1 MGGDVQFGSF
11 NVFNYFTTLSSVNP
25 DARGA
30 ATAAQFAIQKSK
42 IVAAINGLGADVVAL
57 EEMQN
62 NVEFG
67 ETVDTALADLV
78 AGLNDAAGAGTWAY
92 VPTPDALATP
102 GATDV
107 ITTAIIYK
115 PALADPVGDSFADT
129 DDVWDIA
136 RKPVAQTFDIGGR
149 TVTVI
154 ANHLKSKS
162 PPDGGG
168 AEPADGQGFF
178 NAERVAEANRLVQW
192 IGDISA
198 DEDKGDDVILLGDFN
213 SYGQEDPIAGAHR
226 GRPDR
231 PRAGDDRRPVH
242 LLVQRRA
249 RLARPRVRDA
259 VARGRRHRRRRLG
272 HQLGRV
278 GRPRLHVRRDRRRA
292 RRTGRATTTRSCSA
306 STPRPCR
313 SRSTWSASTTSTGA
327 SRPSRRRAAPRC
339 SAGVGQP
346 VRAAN
351 PNTRSS
357 RPAT

>member
-30 ATAAQFAIQKSK
+30 ATAEQFAIQKSK
-42 IVAAINGLGADVVAL
+42 IVSAINGLGADVVAL
-57 EEMQN
+57 EEVQN
-62 NVEFG
+62 NVEYG

-149 TVTVI
+149 TVTVV
-154 ANHLKSKS
+154 ANHLKSKT

-168 AEPADGQGFF
+168 TEPADGQGFF
-178 NAERVAEANRLVQW
+178 NTERVAEANRLVQW
-192 IGDISA
+192 IGEISA

-213 SYGQEDPIAGAHR
+213 SYGQEDPVQVLTAAGLTDLVPAI
-226 GRPDR
+226 
-231 PRAGDDRRPVH
+231 DRRPVH
-242 LLVQRRA
+242 LLVQRRS
-249 RLARPRVRDA
+249 RLARPRLRDA
-259 VARGRRHRRRRLG
+259 VAR
-272 HQLGRV
+272 
-278 GRPRLHVRRDRRRA
+278 RA
-292 RRTGRATTTRSCSA
+292 
-306 STPRPCR
+306 P
-313 SRSTWSASTTSTGA
+313 
-327 SRPSRRRAAPRC
+327 
-339 SAGVGQP
+339 
-346 VRAAN
+346 
-351 PNTRSS
+351 
-357 RPAT
+357 